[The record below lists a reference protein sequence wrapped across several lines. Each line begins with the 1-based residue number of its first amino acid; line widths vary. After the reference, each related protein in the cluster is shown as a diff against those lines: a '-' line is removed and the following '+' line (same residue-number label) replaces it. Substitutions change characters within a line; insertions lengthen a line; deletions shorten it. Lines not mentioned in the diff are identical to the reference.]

1 MSSCWYKSMN
11 RWIDRKIKV
20 EKKQIF
26 LTEEFKIIYV
36 YILGSKAHHLFPTF
50 LSVADWDNPM
60 DKGAW
65 QATVYRVTKRRTWL
79 SNWAR
84 TYSDSSDLLLKNRP
98 YNRGGGKK
106 QFHSAEPGEHDLDQ
120 RIKINTTSNNVT
132 EQDPMSPSQNKSPTC
147 LLPNF
152 CL

>member
-1 MSSCWYKSMN
+1 MN
-11 RWIDRKIKV
+11 GWIDRKIKV

-65 QATVYRVTKRRTWL
+65 QATVYRVTKRRT
-79 SNWAR
+79 
-84 TYSDSSDLLLKNRP
+84 
-98 YNRGGGKK
+98 
-106 QFHSAEPGEHDLDQ
+106 
-120 RIKINTTSNNVT
+120 
-132 EQDPMSPSQNKSPTC
+132 
-147 LLPNF
+147 
-152 CL
+152 

>member
-26 LTEEFKIIYV
+26 LTEEFKIICV
-36 YILGSKAHHLFPTF
+36 YIPGSKAHHLFPTS

-84 TYSDSSDLLLKNRP
+84 TYSDNSDLLLKNRL
-98 YNRGGGKK
+98 YNRGEKK
-106 QFHSAEPGEHDLDQ
+106 QFHSAELGEHDLDQ

-132 EQDPMSPSQNKSPTC
+132 EQDPMSPSQNKSPTR
-147 LLPNF
+147 LLPNS